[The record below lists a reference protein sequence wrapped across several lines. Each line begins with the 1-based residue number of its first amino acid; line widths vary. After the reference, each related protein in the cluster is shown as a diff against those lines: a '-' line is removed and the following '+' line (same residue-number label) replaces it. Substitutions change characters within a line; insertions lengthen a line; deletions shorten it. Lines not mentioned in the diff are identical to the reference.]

1 MQPSSQRN
9 RPTPPRIERVR
20 GAIIR
25 GPREER
31 SLALCFTGH
40 EFGES
45 LPTILEEL
53 KRHGASGSFFLTGT
67 FLRNPLFR
75 SDVQRLVADGHYL
88 GPHSDQ
94 HLHYCEGL
102 PERRTLVSQQD
113 FIADVQANLAEVAH
127 FGVSR
132 AQVRYFIP
140 PYETYNEEVAA
151 WSAALGLILINPTP
165 GTLSG
170 RDWTPLEDPRY
181 TTTDDIHASIYRREA
196 EDQYGLNGFLLLMHA
211 GAGPG
216 RLDKAARRLGGL
228 LDDLQEKGYTFLR
241 VDNLLDPVLS

>member
-1 MQPSSQRN
+1 MQNDRSDVRQV
-9 RPTPPRIERVR
+9 ERVR

-25 GPREER
+25 GSREKR

-45 LPTILEEL
+45 LPTILAEL
-53 KRHGASGSFFLTGT
+53 KRHGAYGSFFLTGT
-67 FLRNPLFR
+67 FLRNPVFQA
-75 SDVQRLVADGHYL
+75 DVQQLVADGHYL

-94 HLHYCEGL
+94 HLHYSEGP
-102 PERRTLVSQQD
+102 PERRTLITRQQ
-113 FIADVQANLAEVAH
+113 FIADVQANLAEVEG
-127 FGVSR
+127 FGVPR

-140 PYETYNEEVAA
+140 PYETYNEEVAG
-151 WSAALGLILINPTP
+151 WSAELGLVLINPTP

-170 RDWTPLEDPRY
+170 RDWTPLGHLHY

-228 LDDLQEKGYTFLR
+228 LDDLQAQGYTLLR
-241 VDNLLDPVLS
+241 VDHLLDPVLE